1 MKHDEKPDRT
11 HYDLLVLQ
19 NDGAIQIFDAERIPG
34 MLASFGAANVI
45 ESTNKLMAEP
55 YWDAYT
61 KISAC
66 LLIEREKP
74 ELPLLFHIN
83 RTYTKSR
90 TTNFTVDSIPE
101 VVRLLLNA
109 EHRLN
114 VGDRVRWID
123 KWEGLAQPTM
133 REATVR
139 EIYIGEGFVN
149 YTANGRIFSETTLS
163 DDPITGVVP
172 IGENHGEDNN

>member
-1 MKHDEKPDRT
+1 MKHDEKPSRT

-19 NDGAIQIFDAERIPG
+19 DDGDIQIFDAERIPG
-34 MLASFGAANVI
+34 MLASFGAANAI

-55 YWDAYT
+55 YWDAHA

-74 ELPLLFHIN
+74 DLPLLFHIS
-83 RTYTKSR
+83 RTYSKSR
-90 TTNFTVDSIPE
+90 TTNFTVGSIPG
-101 VVRLLLNA
+101 VVQLLLNA
-109 EHRLN
+109 KHQLN
-114 VGDRVRWID
+114 VGDRVRWLD
-123 KWEGLAQPTM
+123 EWEGLAQPTM

-149 YTANGRIFSETTLS
+149 YKANGRIFSETTLS
-163 DDPITGVVP
+163 DDPAMGVEP
-172 IGENHGEDNN
+172 IGENYGEDSN

>member
-1 MKHDEKPDRT
+1 MKHDEKSDRT
-11 HYDLLVLQ
+11 HYDLLILQ
-19 NDGAIQIFDAERIPG
+19 DDGAIQIFDAERIPG
-34 MLASFGAANVI
+34 MLASFGAANAI

-55 YWDAYT
+55 YWDAHT

-66 LLIEREKP
+66 LLIERGKP
-74 ELPLLFHIN
+74 GLPLLFHIS
-83 RTYTKSR
+83 RTYSKSR
-90 TTNFTVDSIPE
+90 TTNFTLGSIPE
-101 VVRLLLNA
+101 VVRLLLNV
-109 EHRLN
+109 EHKLN
-114 VGDRVRWID
+114 VGDRVRWLD